1 MLFMVI
7 ERFKNGDIDPVGERF
22 RASGRMMPDDVKYI
36 SSWIDFPGAVCYQMM
51 EADSADRLKLWT
63 DNWCDLV
70 DFEVVPVLTSADFW
84 AQRSG
89 DQPTT

>member
-7 ERFKNGDIDPVGERF
+7 ERFKNGDIGPVGERF
-22 RASGRMMPDDVKYI
+22 RSAGRMMPEDVKYVA
-36 SSWIDFPGAVCYQMM
+36 SWIDLPGRVCYQMM
-51 EADSADRLKLWT
+51 EAESENRLKLWT

-84 AQRSG
+84 ALRSSG
-89 DQPTT
+89 QAAK